1 MRRPERAD
9 RPQERRGRRLGRP
22 PRPHRLEAKDTTL
35 SRWRHGFESR
45 WGCQID
51 PVVDEGL
58 SALHLGAFAASSCRV
73 GSNGCAQILSM
84 MLGIPEVI

>member
-1 MRRPERAD
+1 
-9 RPQERRGRRLGRP
+9 
-22 PRPHRLEAKDTTL
+22 
-35 SRWRHGFESR
+35 
-45 WGCQID
+45 
-51 PVVDEGL
+51 VDEGL